1 VFLGFFTQKIKE
13 IKILF
18 FYKASFYLTK
28 NSKFVRMKI
37 KRSYYM
43 NPSFYTIV
51 EDLMNEINQIN
62 REIYPTN
69 LHITEFYKIKNGFN
83 YKCGTIY
90 FEVVYSY
97 KTNQFRLN
105 KRNSFKEKEYY
116 ITLNEAKNLRESL
129 LAIVLNLIE
138 QSTIKEAKRNLI
150 YSKATEYEAILTIL
164 DKLTEESAIQEY
176 WNLLITPW
184 LMNSDK
190 TIQER
195 ANIEVTKFEIVTGAS
210 EFLKKKLIQKE
221 LLSNCGKIK
230 KEIEAKL
237 NIHEIL
243 ENASRDIQPFLKVG
257 LNTTFYFETK
267 KDSLEPEFT
276 NFFYEMLLN
285 NKVSSIQEFIKYIE
299 VNLESLYIS
308 AVKEYFYQ
316 LLIQNYTFTT
326 SWHFDRT
333 VERAKEEF
341 KFSISVLNNGE
352 TFNLGFSEKFD
363 SFLVSEDLNYD
374 VMLEGSYKD
383 KVYFSK
389 GSIKPTF
396 SHKIMN
402 SYFGLEDIK
411 EIKEAY
417 IYLDKT
423 FARLKNA
430 L

>member
-1 VFLGFFTQKIKE
+1 MV
-13 IKILF
+13 
-18 FYKASFYLTK
+18 
-28 NSKFVRMKI
+28 
-37 KRSYYM
+37 
-43 NPSFYTIV
+43 
-51 EDLMNEINQIN
+51 
-62 REIYPTN
+62 
-69 LHITEFYKIKNGFN
+69 FN

-90 FEVVYSY
+90 FEVIYSY
-97 KTNQFRLN
+97 KANQFRLN
-105 KRNSFKEKEYY
+105 KRNPFKEKEYY
-116 ITLNEAKNLRESL
+116 ITLNEAKDLKESL

-138 QSTIKEAKRNLI
+138 QSTTKEAKRNLI
-150 YSKATEYEAILTIL
+150 YSRATEYEEVLTIL
-164 DKLTEESAIQEY
+164 DKLTEDSAIQEY
-176 WNLLITPW
+176 WDLLITPW
-184 LMNSDK
+184 IMNRDK
-190 TIQER
+190 SIQER
-195 ANIEVTKFEIVTGAS
+195 VNIEVAKFEIFVGAS

-221 LLSNCGKIK
+221 LLPSCGKIK

-243 ENASRDIQPFLKVG
+243 ENASRDIRPFLKVG
-257 LNTTFYFETK
+257 LNTTLYFETK

-299 VNLESLYIS
+299 ANLERLYIS

-352 TFNLGFSEKFD
+352 TFNLGFSDKFD
-363 SFLVSEDLNYD
+363 SFLVSEELNYD
-374 VMLEGSYKD
+374 VMLEGRYEN
-383 KVYFSK
+383 KVYYSQ
-389 GSIKPTF
+389 GLIRPTF

-402 SYFGLEDIK
+402 SYFGLEDIN
-411 EIKEAY
+411 EIKAAY
-417 IYLDKT
+417 IYLDETLSK
-423 FARLKNA
+423 LKNA

>member
-1 VFLGFFTQKIKE
+1 
-13 IKILF
+13 
-18 FYKASFYLTK
+18 
-28 NSKFVRMKI
+28 
-37 KRSYYM
+37 M
-43 NPSFYTIV
+43 NPSFCTTV

-62 REIYPTN
+62 REIYQTN
-69 LHITEFYKIKNGFN
+69 LHITEFYKIKNRFN
-83 YKCGTIY
+83 YKYGTIY
-90 FEVVYSY
+90 FEVVYLY
-97 KTNQFRLN
+97 KSNQFRLN
-105 KRNSFKEKEYY
+105 KRNPFKEKEYY
-116 ITLNEAKNLRESL
+116 IILNEAKDLKESL

-138 QSTIKEAKRNLI
+138 QSITKEAKRNLI
-150 YSKATEYEAILTIL
+150 YSRATEYEEVLTIL
-164 DKLTEESAIQEY
+164 DKLTEDSAIQEY

-190 TIQER
+190 SIQER
-195 ANIEVTKFEIVTGAS
+195 VNIEVTKFEIVTGAS

-221 LLSNCGKIK
+221 LLPSCGKIK

-299 VNLESLYIS
+299 ANLESFYIS

-316 LLIQNYTFTT
+316 LLIQSYTFTT

-352 TFNLGFSEKFD
+352 TFNLGFSDKFD
-363 SFLVSEDLNYD
+363 RFLVSEEQNYNI
-374 VMLEGSYKD
+374 MLDGSYKD

-402 SYFGLEDIK
+402 SYFGLEDIS
-411 EIKEAY
+411 EIKAAY
-417 IYLDKT
+417 IYLDETLSK
-423 FARLKNA
+423 LKNA

>member
-1 VFLGFFTQKIKE
+1 
-13 IKILF
+13 
-18 FYKASFYLTK
+18 
-28 NSKFVRMKI
+28 
-37 KRSYYM
+37 M
-43 NPSFYTIV
+43 NPSFYTTI
-51 EDLMNEINQIN
+51 ENLMNEINQIN

-69 LHITEFYKIKNGFN
+69 LHITEFYKIKNRFN

-105 KRNSFKEKEYY
+105 KRNPFKEKEYY
-116 ITLNEAKNLRESL
+116 ITLNEAKDLKDSL
-129 LAIVLNLIE
+129 MAIVLNLVE
-138 QSTIKEAKRNLI
+138 QSTTKEAKRNLI
-150 YSKATEYEAILTIL
+150 YSKANEYEEVLTIL
-164 DKLTEESAIQEY
+164 DKLTEDSDIQEY

-190 TIQER
+190 SIQER
-195 ANIEVTKFEIVTGAS
+195 VNIEVTKFEIVTGAS

-221 LLSNCGKIK
+221 LLPSCGKIK

-243 ENASRDIQPFLKVG
+243 ENASRDIRPFLKVG
-257 LNTTFYFETK
+257 LNTTLYFETK
-267 KDSLEPEFT
+267 KDSLEPEFA

-285 NKVSSIQEFIKYIE
+285 NKISSIQEFIEYIE
-299 VNLESLYIS
+299 TNLESLYIS

-326 SWHFDRT
+326 SWHFNRT
-333 VERAKEEF
+333 SQRCKDEF
-341 KFSISVLNNGE
+341 KFSISVVNNGE
-352 TFNLGFSEKFD
+352 TFKLGFSDKFD
-363 SFLVSEDLNYD
+363 RFLVSEELNYD

-423 FARLKNA
+423 LARLKNA

>member
-1 VFLGFFTQKIKE
+1 
-13 IKILF
+13 
-18 FYKASFYLTK
+18 
-28 NSKFVRMKI
+28 
-37 KRSYYM
+37 M
-43 NPSFYTIV
+43 NPSFYTTI

-69 LHITEFYKIKNGFN
+69 LHITEFYKIKNRFN
-83 YKCGTIY
+83 YKCDTIY

-105 KRNSFKEKEYY
+105 KRNPFKEKEYF
-116 ITLNEAKNLRESL
+116 ITLNEAKDLKESL
-129 LAIVLNLIE
+129 MAIVLNLIE
-138 QSTIKEAKRNLI
+138 QSTTNIAKKNLI
-150 YSKATEYEAILTIL
+150 YSQASEYEEILTVL
-164 DKLTEESAIQEY
+164 DKLTEDSDIQEY

-184 LMNSDK
+184 LMNNNKS
-190 TIQER
+190 IQER
-195 ANIEVTKFEIVTGAS
+195 INIEVAKFEIVTGAS

-221 LLSNCGKIK
+221 LLPSCGKIK

-243 ENASRDIQPFLKVG
+243 ENALRDIHPFLKVG
-257 LNTTFYFETK
+257 LNTTLYFETK

-299 VNLESLYIS
+299 ANLESLYIS

-352 TFNLGFSEKFD
+352 TFNLGFSDKFD
-363 SFLVSEDLNYD
+363 SFLVSEEQNYNI
-374 VMLEGSYKD
+374 MLEGSYKD

-389 GSIKPTF
+389 GSIKPAF

-402 SYFGLEDIK
+402 SYFALEDIQ
-411 EIKEAY
+411 EIKAAY
-417 IYLDKT
+417 IYLDETLAK
-423 FARLKNA
+423 LKNA

>member
-1 VFLGFFTQKIKE
+1 
-13 IKILF
+13 
-18 FYKASFYLTK
+18 
-28 NSKFVRMKI
+28 
-37 KRSYYM
+37 M
-43 NPSFYTIV
+43 NPSFCTTV

-69 LHITEFYKIKNGFN
+69 LHITEFYKIKNRFN
-83 YKCGTIY
+83 YKYGTIY
-90 FEVVYSY
+90 FEVVYLY
-97 KTNQFRLN
+97 KSNQFRLN
-105 KRNSFKEKEYY
+105 KRNPFKEKEYY
-116 ITLNEAKNLRESL
+116 IILNEAKDLKESL

-138 QSTIKEAKRNLI
+138 QSITKEAKRNLI
-150 YSKATEYEAILTIL
+150 YSRATEYEEVLTIL
-164 DKLTEESAIQEY
+164 DKLTEDSAIQEY

-190 TIQER
+190 SIQER
-195 ANIEVTKFEIVTGAS
+195 VNIEVTKFEIVTGAS

-221 LLSNCGKIK
+221 LLPSCGKIK

-299 VNLESLYIS
+299 ANLESFYIS

-316 LLIQNYTFTT
+316 LLIQSYTFTT

-352 TFNLGFSEKFD
+352 TFNLGFSDKFD
-363 SFLVSEDLNYD
+363 RFLVSEEQNYNI
-374 VMLEGSYKD
+374 MLDGSYKD

-402 SYFGLEDIK
+402 SYFGLEDIS
-411 EIKEAY
+411 EIKAAY
-417 IYLDKT
+417 IYLDETLSK
-423 FARLKNA
+423 LKNA

>member
-1 VFLGFFTQKIKE
+1 
-13 IKILF
+13 
-18 FYKASFYLTK
+18 
-28 NSKFVRMKI
+28 
-37 KRSYYM
+37 M
-43 NPSFYTIV
+43 NPSFYTTI

-90 FEVVYSY
+90 FEIVYSY

-105 KRNSFKEKEYY
+105 KRNPFKEKEYY
-116 ITLNEAKNLRESL
+116 ITLNEAKDLKESL

-138 QSTIKEAKRNLI
+138 QSTTKEAKRNLI
-150 YSKATEYEAILTIL
+150 YSRATEYEEVLTIL
-164 DKLTEESAIQEY
+164 DKLTEGSAIQEY

-190 TIQER
+190 SIQER
-195 ANIEVTKFEIVTGAS
+195 VNIEVTKFEIVTGAS

-221 LLSNCGKIK
+221 LLPSCGKIK

-243 ENASRDIQPFLKVG
+243 EDASRDIQPFLKVG

-267 KDSLEPEFT
+267 KDSLEPEFA

-285 NKVSSIQEFIKYIE
+285 NKISSIQEFIEYIE
-299 VNLESLYIS
+299 TNLESLYIS

-352 TFNLGFSEKFD
+352 TFNLGFS
-363 SFLVSEDLNYD
+363 
-374 VMLEGSYKD
+374 D
-383 KVYFSK
+383 K
-389 GSIKPTF
+389 
-396 SHKIMN
+396 
-402 SYFGLEDIK
+402 L
-411 EIKEAY
+411 
-417 IYLDKT
+417 
-423 FARLKNA
+423 
-430 L
+430 

>member
-1 VFLGFFTQKIKE
+1 
-13 IKILF
+13 
-18 FYKASFYLTK
+18 
-28 NSKFVRMKI
+28 
-37 KRSYYM
+37 M
-43 NPSFYTIV
+43 NPSFYTTI
-51 EDLMNEINQIN
+51 EDLENEINQIN
-62 REIYPTN
+62 REIYLTN
-69 LHITEFYKIKNGFN
+69 LHITEFYKIKNRFN
-83 YKCGTIY
+83 YKCDTIY

-105 KRNSFKEKEYY
+105 KRKPFKEKEYY
-116 ITLNEAKNLRESL
+116 ITLNEAKDLKDSL
-129 LAIVLNLIE
+129 MAIVLNLVE
-138 QSTIKEAKRNLI
+138 QSTTKEAKRNLI
-150 YSKATEYEAILTIL
+150 YSKANEYEEILTIL
-164 DKLTEESAIQEY
+164 DKLTEDSVIQEY

-190 TIQER
+190 SIQER
-195 ANIEVTKFEIVTGAS
+195 VNIEVAKFEIVVGAS

-221 LLSNCGKIK
+221 LLPSCGKIK
-230 KEIEAKL
+230 KKIEAKL

-243 ENASRDIQPFLKVG
+243 ENASRDIRPFLKVG
-257 LNTTFYFETK
+257 LNTTLYFETK

-299 VNLESLYIS
+299 ANLESLYIS
-308 AVKEYFYQ
+308 AIKEYFYQ
-316 LLIQNYTFTT
+316 LLIQSYTFTT

-352 TFNLGFSEKFD
+352 TFNLGFSDKFD
-363 SFLVSEDLNYD
+363 RFLVSEEQNYNI
-374 VMLEGSYKD
+374 MLDGSYKD

-402 SYFGLEDIK
+402 SYFGLEDIS
-411 EIKEAY
+411 EIKAAY
-417 IYLDKT
+417 IYLDETLSK
-423 FARLKNA
+423 LKNA